1 MIPNSVRAKRL
12 MPMQPSG
19 GRRVAWALLI
29 VAALAFKSFIPL
41 LAAVAAH
48 MQGKEV
54 ADICSIYGVRLAGGH
69 THVHGGS
76 HAMAHTAGMAM
87 SATHGDESSP
97 EDAPADHA
105 SHGQD
110 HCALTGLAVCAVL
123 ALALFTFAD
132 WDGREPTR
140 VFLADAPELS
150 RDASARWLTSRVHAP
165 PLA

>member
-1 MIPNSVRAKRL
+1 MIPSSVRATRL
-12 MPMQPSG
+12 MPMQPSPVG
-19 GRRVAWALLI
+19 RVAWAMLV

-41 LAAVAAH
+41 LAAVAAQ
-48 MQGKEV
+48 MQGKQV
-54 ADICSIYGVRLAGGH
+54 ADICSIYGVRLGGGH

-87 SATHGDESSP
+87 SATQGESSP
-97 EDAPADHA
+97 KDGPADHA
-105 SHGQD
+105 SHVQD

-132 WDGREPTR
+132 WDAREPTHA
-140 VFLADAPELS
+140 FLADAPELS
-150 RDASARWLTSRVHAP
+150 RDASARWLTSRLHAP